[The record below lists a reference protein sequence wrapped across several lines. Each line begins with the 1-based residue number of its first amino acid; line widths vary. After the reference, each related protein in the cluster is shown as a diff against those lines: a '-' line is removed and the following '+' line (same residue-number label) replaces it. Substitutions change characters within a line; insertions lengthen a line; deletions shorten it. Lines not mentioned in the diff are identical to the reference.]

1 MLDIVINNKTY
12 KYVNSAKIDDN
23 SYIAYTDGVDVFI
36 SEFYYENDKI
46 VIKKIDD
53 ETFIAVKEIMGE

>member
-1 MLDIVINNKTY
+1 MLDIVIDNQTFT
-12 KYVNSAKIDDN
+12 YVNSVRIDDN
-23 SYIAYTDGVDVFI
+23 SYIAYTDGTEVYI

-53 ETFIAVKEIMGE
+53 DTLLEVKEIMGE